1 MCMSQSNEGSVVS
14 MRLNVGS
21 RKPMKEVDS
30 ARVITGQGIEGDR
43 HLKEDGSRSRR
54 QILLMDR
61 ETLGD
66 FSLDDG
72 IIRENITV
80 VGMDFASLEAGDRVS
95 IGEDVV
101 LEITGEC
108 EPCARMD
115 EIRSGLQHELD
126 GRRGML
132 AYAENGGLISVGDVI
147 SVK

>member
-1 MCMSQSNEGSVVS
+1 MSQSNEGSVVS

-115 EIRSGLQHELD
+115 VIRSGLRHELD

>member
-1 MCMSQSNEGSVVS
+1 MSQSNEGSVVS

>member
-1 MCMSQSNEGSVVS
+1 MSQSNEGSVVS

-54 QILLMDR
+54 QILIMDR
-61 ETLGD
+61 ETLGN

-80 VGMDFASLEAGDRVS
+80 VGMDFSSIDAGDRVS
-95 IGEDVV
+95 IGREVV

-115 EIRSGLQHELD
+115 EIRAGLQNELD
-126 GRRGML
+126 GQRGML
-132 AYAENGGLISVGDVI
+132 AYAEKGGLISVGDVI